1 MDKVVIV
8 DDEIWVT
15 EVIKNIVS
23 WKSYEFEI
31 AAVCHDGVEA
41 VRSICEIQP
50 ALVLTDI
57 RMPGKNGIELLK
69 EISEHSKNTMVAVIS
84 GFNDFEY
91 AKSALTYGAIG
102 YLLKP
107 INENELEDVLEKVRK
122 TIDSRKKNASES
134 RKMQADYIATI
145 DTLRSGFFERVF
157 TDSQAPVP
165 DLEETNARLKM
176 KWKEGA
182 FRVVSVAF
190 HHQGLDH
197 IDKVDESIWASQ
209 LPVVCHDILTLSYRD
224 RYYILI
230 NYSEVNT
237 EKVAERLKNAA
248 KDFFTI
254 CPDSVFYLG
263 EPFTDIRGLG
273 QACQKLSFMEYLRL
287 FMGYGRIYDQ
297 SSFTFMEQKVQKLF
311 QPMLELVFRQNMS
324 KGEEDEL
331 EKNIAISFEGMLQRT
346 GNNAIAFAEG
356 VFALAEK
363 LMHAAIETGVD
374 NGQTITELKY
384 RLSVQDDSEAVKNVL
399 LDIVSEFSFPSA
411 ADQMSR
417 TDKSVVEEATEYI
430 QNYYMNNISLA
441 DLAERVHLN
450 QSYLSDLFKRENG
463 VSFKDYLTGVRIG
476 KAKELLK
483 NSDYKLAEIAVRTGY
498 NDVKNFSKIF
508 KKTIGITPM
517 EFRKL
522 MG

>member
-1 MDKVVIV
+1 M
-8 DDEIWVT
+8 
-15 EVIKNIVS
+15 
-23 WKSYEFEI
+23 
-31 AAVCHDGVEA
+31 
-41 VRSICEIQP
+41 
-50 ALVLTDI
+50 
-57 RMPGKNGIELLK
+57 
-69 EISEHSKNTMVAVIS
+69 
-84 GFNDFEY
+84 
-91 AKSALTYGAIG
+91 
-102 YLLKP
+102 
-107 INENELEDVLEKVRK
+107 
-122 TIDSRKKNASES
+122 
-134 RKMQADYIATI
+134 
-145 DTLRSGFFERVF
+145 
-157 TDSQAPVP
+157 
-165 DLEETNARLKM
+165 
-176 KWKEGA
+176 
-182 FRVVSVAF
+182 AF

-483 NSDYKLAEIAVRTGY
+483 NSNYKLAEIAVRTGY